1 MRELL
6 HPRILAILAVVVGA
20 CFLNTVLVP
29 HHAVENPFI
38 KLYMHLM
45 PEGLVLPSEHAHD
58 DAAHGDAAPVGD
70 EHAVQDHASDAV
82 AAETHA
88 DDHHAHYLFAPTL
101 PLPAFFDGD
110 KVHEGTQLVLTNLQI
125 FQIAAVLLIFICFS
139 GVPSY
144 LRTGRNGDAVTRLF
158 AGFALWLRDE
168 VVQPVMGREMAMR
181 WSPYFLS
188 VFFFI
193 LFMNLGG
200 LLPHS
205 ATPTASI
212 FVTGAMALTTFLCML
227 VFGMA
232 VQGPVAF
239 WKHLVPHVPVFI
251 WPLMFVVEVVGL
263 IIKPVALML
272 RLFATMSGGHMVVL
286 SFMGLVFF
294 FAASFSG
301 ATGWAVG
308 LGLSVPFGVFVM
320 IIESFVA
327 LLQAFIFT
335 QLSVIFVNMAI
346 HPEH

>member
-1 MRELL
+1 VRELL

-20 CFLNTVLVP
+20 CFLNTILVP
-29 HHAVENPFI
+29 HHDVENPFI
-38 KLYMHLM
+38 KLYMHLQ
-45 PEGLVLPSEHAHD
+45 PEGLVLPSEHAHEPAHAD
-58 DAAHGDAAPVGD
+58 AGAAHEGEATADAAHGDAAHG
-70 EHAVQDHASDAV
+70 
-82 AAETHA
+82 
-88 DDHHAHYLFAPTL
+88 HYLFAPTL
-101 PLPAFFDGD
+101 PLPAIFDGD
-110 KVHEGTQLVLTNLQI
+110 AHHEGTQLVLTNLQI
-125 FQIAAVLLIFICFS
+125 FQIASVLLIFICFT

-144 LRTGRNGDAVTRLF
+144 LRTGRGGDVVTRLF
-158 AGFALWLRDE
+158 AGFALWVRDE
-168 VVQPVMGREMAMR
+168 VVQPVMGREMASR
-181 WSPYFLS
+181 WAPYFLT

-212 FVTGAMALTTFLCML
+212 FVTGAMALTTFVCML
-227 VFGMA
+227 AFGMA

-239 WKHLVPHVPVFI
+239 WKHLVPHVPIFI

-286 SFMGLVFF
+286 SFMGLAFF
-294 FAASFSG
+294 FAANFSG
-301 ATGWAVG
+301 TTGYAVG
-308 LGLSVPFGVFVM
+308 FGLSVPFGVFVM

>member
-1 MRELL
+1 
-6 HPRILAILAVVVGA
+6 
-20 CFLNTVLVP
+20 
-29 HHAVENPFI
+29 
-38 KLYMHLM
+38 
-45 PEGLVLPSEHAHD
+45 VLPSEHAHEPAHAD
-58 DAAHGDAAPVGD
+58 AGAAHEGEATADAAHGDAAHG
-70 EHAVQDHASDAV
+70 
-82 AAETHA
+82 
-88 DDHHAHYLFAPTL
+88 HYLFAPTL
-101 PLPAFFDGD
+101 PLPAIFDGD
-110 KVHEGTQLVLTNLQI
+110 AHHEGTQLVLTNLQI
-125 FQIAAVLLIFICFS
+125 FQIASVLLIFICFT

-144 LRTGRNGDAVTRLF
+144 LRTGRGGDVVTRLF
-158 AGFALWLRDE
+158 AGFALWVRDE
-168 VVQPVMGREMAMR
+168 VVQPVMGREMASR
-181 WSPYFLS
+181 WAPYFLT

-212 FVTGAMALTTFLCML
+212 FVTGAMALTTFVCML
-227 VFGMA
+227 AFGMA

-239 WKHLVPHVPVFI
+239 WKHLVPHVPIFI

-286 SFMGLVFF
+286 SFMGLAFF
-294 FAASFSG
+294 FAANFSG
-301 ATGWAVG
+301 TTGYAVG
-308 LGLSVPFGVFVM
+308 FGLSVPFGVFVM

>member
-1 MRELL
+1 VRELF

-29 HHAVENPFI
+29 HHDVENPFI
-38 KLYMHLM
+38 KLYMHLQ
-45 PEGLVLPSEHAHD
+45 PEGLVQPGSHG
-58 DAAHGDAAPVGD
+58 HGDGHAATEG
-70 EHAVQDHASDAV
+70 AGAGASHGADAG
-82 AAETHA
+82 HG
-88 DDHHAHYLFAPTL
+88 HYVFAPTL
-101 PLPAFFDGD
+101 AFLPAIFDGD
-110 KVHEGTQLVLTNLQI
+110 KHHEGTQLVFTNLQI
-125 FQIAAVLLIFICFS
+125 FQIAAVLLIFICFT

-144 LRTGRNGDAVTRLF
+144 LRSGRGGDAVTRLF

-168 VVQPVMGREMAMR
+168 VVQPVMGREMSMR
-181 WSPYFLS
+181 WSPYFLT

-294 FAASFSG
+294 FATNFSS